1 MGLVI
6 AIGTILGAVFFIEY
20 TRRSAIKYYEKMRDR
35 QDITTEWGRTVIEA
49 CNEEINR
56 LRYFER
62 KWLNW

>member
-1 MGLVI
+1 MGLAIPIGVI
-6 AIGTILGAVFFIEY
+6 LATVVFIEY
-20 TRRSAIKYYEKMRDR
+20 TRRKAIKYYEDMRDR
-35 QDITTEWGRTVIEA
+35 QDFTTEWGKTVIDA